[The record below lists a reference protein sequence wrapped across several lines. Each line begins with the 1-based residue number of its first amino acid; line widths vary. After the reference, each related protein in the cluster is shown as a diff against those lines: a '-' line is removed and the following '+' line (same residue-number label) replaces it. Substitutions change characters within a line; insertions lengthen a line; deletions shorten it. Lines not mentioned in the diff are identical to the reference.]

1 MKTESG
7 VKMELHIG
15 LTWNSIFHCKPVRT
29 NSKLSTLYTERINIP
44 EGSQPDHDV
53 NSIFQH
59 KVTYENMIQ
68 GVHDAQLCV
77 GQH

>member
-1 MKTESG
+1 MWQTWQYIYKAD
-7 VKMELHIG
+7 
-15 LTWNSIFHCKPVRT
+15 LTIKYLPCEYKQQ
-29 NSKLSTLYTERINIP
+29 TLYTEKTNIL

>member
-7 VKMELHIG
+7 VKMESHIG
-15 LTWNSIFHCKPVRT
+15 LTWNSIFHCKPVST
-29 NSKLSTLYTERINIP
+29 NSKLYTEKINII

-59 KVTYENMIQ
+59 KVTHENMIQ